1 MDTFDAFNNE
11 RNFMHTLLE
20 GKARTLVVLGDRRES
35 WASVI
40 VGRKRTRA
48 RDVVHWVLDGD
59 RLGRVRG
66 IVQHEGKAFASVTTL
81 SPLPDGTF
89 SCADLREA
97 LVECVVLE
105 GSLPYIEIGEHTFK
119 VLMPV

>member
-1 MDTFDAFNNE
+1 M
-11 RNFMHTLLE
+11 
-20 GKARTLVVLGDRRES
+20 LGDRRES

-48 RDVVHWVLDGD
+48 RDVVHWVLDGR

-66 IVQHEGKAFASVTTL
+66 IVRYEGKAFASVTAL
-81 SPLPDGTF
+81 SPLPDGMF
-89 SCADLREA
+89 SCAVLRE
-97 LVECVVLE
+97 VVVGCVVLE
-105 GSLPYIEIGEHTFK
+105 GSLPYIEICEQTFK